1 MPRVESNQDE
11 NAMLRWK
18 WGVMWNERIYSLTT
32 NHNPAPLPKQKR
44 MRALGVG
51 EMESSSNIDLR
62 DVSWWMSIK
71 NAYRP
76 RVLVILKLSKKR
88 CIPLATW
95 KKPFCITCKHDWNN
109 CGPPSTWKTYSSKM
123 GLSEI
128 KKPNAQIRSH

>member
-1 MPRVESNQDE
+1 
-11 NAMLRWK
+11 
-18 WGVMWNERIYSLTT
+18 
-32 NHNPAPLPKQKR
+32 

-88 CIPLATW
+88 CIPLAT
-95 KKPFCITCKHDWNN
+95 
-109 CGPPSTWKTYSSKM
+109 
-123 GLSEI
+123 
-128 KKPNAQIRSH
+128 